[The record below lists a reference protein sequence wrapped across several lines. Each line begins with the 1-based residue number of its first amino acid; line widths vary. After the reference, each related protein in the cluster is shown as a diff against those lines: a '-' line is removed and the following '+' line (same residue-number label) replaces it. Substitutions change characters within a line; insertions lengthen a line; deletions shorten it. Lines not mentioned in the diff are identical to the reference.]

1 MRRSLI
7 YYWRLHLAV
16 LLGAAVATAVL
27 TGALLV
33 GDSVRGSLRD
43 LTLERLGRIDY
54 AVLSE
59 RFVRENIADELH
71 HDEDFQNQFDSAA
84 PAILLNG
91 NATHARS
98 RARAARINIH
108 GVDHRFASLFSE
120 TGDSLQIYLNKKSGQ
135 IFPSVVI
142 NASLQQELNAQVGD
156 QILLNFEQPSDVHRE
171 SVLGDKRSIEV
182 VRTLRLTVT
191 KILPDR
197 GLGRFGLLTQQTFPR
212 NAFVPLSVLQEAL
225 EEEHK
230 TNAMFI
236 AQKTDSENASHEH
249 VLRHVLRRTLSLEDL
264 GLALA
269 QTGGQLALTSPQLLI
284 APALQATIDS
294 SIAEMR
300 APHLHLYTYLANG
313 LTANGKSLPY
323 STITALPPPPE
334 EFGVFHLIDG
344 SPAPALAEDEIFLN
358 DWAADDLQ
366 ASPGDTVAVSYY
378 VVGPGEQLVTRTT
391 PFRMKGI
398 IKIEGLAADPE
409 LTPEFPGI
417 HEVDNMQA
425 WDPPFPIDLKLIR
438 AKDEAYWDEYR
449 ATPKAFIA
457 LATGQRLWQSRFGRL
472 TAIRLTAAP
481 GMDLQ
486 TTQNRLVKSLL
497 NRIQPEQAGFAAQ
510 AVKAQGLAAS
520 SGATD
525 FSGLFISFS
534 FFLIV
539 SATLLVGML
548 FRLGIEQRANEL
560 GLLRA
565 VGFPQKSVTQRAL
578 QEAGVV
584 AGLGCLLGLGGAI
597 AYAGLLITGL
607 RTWWV
612 EAIGAAFLQLH
623 VNPISLIAGYLLA
636 MAIIA
641 LTIWLTLRQL
651 RKIPAP
657 ALLHGV
663 TTSEETKSGRLAPIL
678 FWAALGSAVVLLMV
692 ALLQNSMQSPVLFFA
707 CGALLLI
714 AGLAGMSLWL
724 RRQERRYRRILPITR
739 LLEMGMRNTVRRP
752 GRSMLS
758 IALVACACFVI
769 VAVGASR
776 REFGAEVLLK
786 NSGGGGFALVAESA
800 VPLYQDLNTAS
811 GRSELGIAEKDSA
824 LAHLSQ
830 VIAMRLLPG
839 EDASCLNLYRPQ
851 KPRILG
857 VPPAQIERGGFA
869 FQETLEGVAANP
881 WRALELE
888 AEPDVI
894 PAIGDYNSVR
904 WILHLGL
911 GQDFVMKNEFGEEI
925 RLRFV
930 ALLQSSIFQSEILI
944 SEENFVKHFP
954 RQSGYSYFLLE
965 APFTQAQSLAQAV
978 ERDLSDYGFDAALTS
993 EKLAGFQ
1000 VVENTY
1006 LSVFQTLGGLGLLLG
1021 TLGLGIILLRN
1032 VIERRGELAT
1042 LRAFGFR
1049 EATLRHM
1056 LLFENGFLIFT
1067 GLVLGSLSALLA
1079 ITPHLAASGA
1089 QVPWFSLALTLL
1101 AVFASGI
1108 FASLVAVHFSARIP
1122 LLPALKAE

>member
-7 YYWRLHLAV
+7 HYWRLHLAV

-33 GDSVRGSLRD
+33 GDSVRSSLRD

-54 AVLSE
+54 ALLSE
-59 RFVRENIADELH
+59 RFVRENIA
-71 HDEDFQNQFDSAA
+71 EDLSRDDDFHQQFEIAA

-91 NATHARS
+91 NATHAKT

-108 GVDHRFASLFSE
+108 GVDHRFASLFNE
-120 TGDSLQIYLNKKSGQ
+120 TGDSLQFYLNKKSGQ
-135 IFPSVVI
+135 IFPSLVI

-156 QILLNFEQPSDVHRE
+156 QVLLNFEQPSDIHRE

-182 VRTLRLTVT
+182 VRTLRLTIA

-212 NAFVPLSVLQEAL
+212 NAFVALSVLQEAL
-225 EEEHK
+225 EEEGK

-236 AQKTDSENASHEH
+236 AQRTSSASASHEH
-249 VLRHVLRRTLSLEDL
+249 LLRQALRRTLSLEEI
-264 GLALA
+264 GLTLA
-269 QTGGQLALTSPQLLI
+269 QIRGQLALTSPQLLI
-284 APALQATIDS
+284 APALQASIDS
-294 SIAEMR
+294 SLAEMR
-300 APHLHLYTYLANG
+300 APHLHLYTYFANG
-313 LTANGKSLPY
+313 LTANGKLLPY

-334 EFGVFHLIDG
+334 EFGAFRLIDG
-344 SPAPALAEDEIFLN
+344 SPAPALADDEIFLN
-358 DWAADDLQ
+358 EWAADDLQ
-366 ASPGDTVAVSYY
+366 ANPGDTVTVSYY
-378 VVGPGEQLVTRTT
+378 VVGPGEQLVTRMT
-391 PFRMKGI
+391 PFHIKGI

-438 AKDEAYWDEYR
+438 PKDEAYWDDYR

-457 LATGQRLWQSRFGRL
+457 LTAGQDLWQSRFGKL
-472 TAIRLTAAP
+472 TAIRLAAAP

-486 TTQNRLVKSLL
+486 TTQNRFEENLL
-497 NRIQPEQAGFAAQ
+497 KRIQPEQAGFAVQ

-520 SGATD
+520 AGATD
-525 FSGLFISFS
+525 FSGLFIGFS
-534 FFLIV
+534 FFLII

-548 FRLGIEQRANEL
+548 FRLGVEQRASEL

-565 VGFPQKSVTQRAL
+565 VGFPQKSVTGRFL
-578 QEAGVV
+578 QEAAVI
-584 AGLGCLLGLGGAI
+584 AGLGCFLGLAGAI

-612 EAIGAAFLQLH
+612 AAIGATFLQLH
-623 VNPISLIAGYLLA
+623 VNVFSLILGYALA
-636 MAIIA
+636 LAIIA
-641 LTIWLTLRQL
+641 LAIWLTLRQL

-663 TTSEETKSGRLAPIL
+663 TTSGETKSGRLAPIL
-678 FWAALGSAVVLLMV
+678 VWFAFGSAIVLLIF
-692 ALLQNSMQSPVLFFA
+692 ALRKESTPSPVLFFSS
-707 CGALLLI
+707 GALMLI
-714 AGLAGMSLWL
+714 AGLAAISSWL
-724 RRQERRYRRILPITR
+724 RRQDRRHRRILPIAR

-776 REFGAEVLLK
+776 REFGSEVLRK
-786 NSGGGGFALVAESA
+786 DSGAGGFALVAESA
-800 VPLYQDLNTAS
+800 VPLHQDLNSTS
-811 GRSELGIAEKDSA
+811 GRSELGIAEEDSA
-824 LAHLSQ
+824 LAQLSQ

-857 VPPAQIERGGFA
+857 VPEAQIERGGFA
-869 FQETLEGVAANP
+869 FQETLDGVAASP

-925 RLRFV
+925 KLRFV

-978 ERDLSDYGFDAALTS
+978 ERDLSDYGFDATLTS

-1056 LLFENGFLIFT
+1056 LLFENGFLIFA

-1089 QVPWFSLALTLL
+1089 QVPWCSLALTLL
-1101 AVFASGI
+1101 AVFVSGI

>member
-7 YYWRLHLAV
+7 HYWRIHLAV

-54 AVLSE
+54 AWLSE
-59 RFVRENIADELH
+59 RFVRETLADDLSR
-71 HDEDFQNQFDSAA
+71 DADFQVDFETAA

-91 NATHARS
+91 SATHAKS
-98 RARAARINIH
+98 HARAARINIH
-108 GVDHRFASLFSE
+108 GIDHRFAFLFNDA
-120 TGDSLQIYLNKKSGQ
+120 GDSLQIHLKKKSGQ
-135 IFPSVVI
+135 IFPSLVI
-142 NASLQQELNAQVGD
+142 NASLQQELNAQIGD
-156 QILLNFEQPSDVHRE
+156 QVLLNFEQPSDIHRE

-197 GLGRFGLLTQQTFPR
+197 GLGRFGLLTQQTFPQ
-212 NAFVPLSVLQEAL
+212 NAFVALSILQEAL

-230 TNAMFI
+230 TNAVFI
-236 AQKTDSENASHEH
+236 AQRTNSESAANEH
-249 VLRHVLRRTLSLEDL
+249 ALRQALRRTLNLEDT
-264 GLALA
+264 GLTLA

-284 APALQATIDS
+284 APALQAAIDAS
-294 SIAEMR
+294 LAEMR
-300 APHLHLYTYLANG
+300 APNFHLYTYLANS
-313 LTANGKSLPY
+313 LTANGNLLPY
-323 STITALPPPPE
+323 STITALPSLPE
-334 EFGVFHLIDG
+334 EFGAFRLIDG
-344 SPAPALAEDEIFLN
+344 SSAPPLADDEIFLN
-358 DWAADDLQ
+358 SWAAEDLQ
-366 ASPGDTVAVSYY
+366 ASSGDTVAVSYY
-378 VVGPGEQLVTRTT
+378 VVGPGEQLMTRTT
-391 PFRMKGI
+391 PFRVKGVI
-398 IKIEGLAADPE
+398 QIEGLAANRD

-438 AKDEAYWDEYR
+438 PKDEAYWDEYR

-457 LATGQRLWQSRFGRL
+457 LATGQRLWQSRFGKL

-481 GMDLQ
+481 GTDLQ
-486 TTQNRLVKSLL
+486 TTQNQLEKNLL
-497 NRIQPEQAGFAAQ
+497 KRIQPEQAGFAVQ
-510 AVKAQGLAAS
+510 AVKAQGLAGSA
-520 SGATD
+520 GATD
-525 FSGLFISFS
+525 FSGLFIGFS
-534 FFLIV
+534 MFLIV

-565 VGFPQKSVTQRAL
+565 VGFPQKSVTRRAL

-597 AYAGLLITGL
+597 AYAELLITGL

-612 EAIGAAFLQLH
+612 EAIGTAFLQLH
-623 VNPISLIAGYLLA
+623 INAVSLILGYILA
-636 MAIIA
+636 LAIIA

-651 RKIPAP
+651 RKTPAP

-663 TTSEETKSGRLAPIL
+663 TTMEETKPGRFVPIL
-678 FWAALGSAVVLLMV
+678 AWSALGSAIVLLIF
-692 ALLQNSMQSPVLFFA
+692 ALLQGATQSPVLFFV

-714 AGLAGMSLWL
+714 AGLTGISSWL
-724 RRQERRYRRILPITR
+724 RQQDQRHRRILPITR

-776 REFGAEVLLK
+776 REFGDEVLLK

-800 VPLYQDLNTAS
+800 VPLHQDLNAAS
-811 GRSELGIAEKDSA
+811 GRSELGMAEEDSA
-824 LAHLSQ
+824 LTHLTQ
-830 VIAMRLLPG
+830 AIAMRLLPG

-857 VPPAQIERGGFA
+857 VPAALIERGGFA
-869 FQETLEGVAANP
+869 FQETLDGAAANP
-881 WRALELE
+881 WHLLEME
-888 AEPDVI
+888 TEPGVI
-894 PAIGDYNSVR
+894 PAIGDYNSAR

-911 GQDFVMKNEFGEEI
+911 GQDFAMKNEFGEEI
-925 RLRFV
+925 KLRFV

-954 RQSGYSYFLLE
+954 GQSGYSYFLLE
-965 APFTQAQSLAQAV
+965 APLTQAQTLAQSL
-978 ERDLSDYGFDAALTS
+978 ERDLSDYGFDATLTS

-1000 VVENTY
+1000 VIENTY

-1049 EATLRHM
+1049 EATLRQM
-1056 LLFENGFLIFT
+1056 LLFENGFLIFS

-1079 ITPHLAASGA
+1079 IAPHLAASGA
-1089 QVPWFSLALTLL
+1089 QVPWLSLALTLL